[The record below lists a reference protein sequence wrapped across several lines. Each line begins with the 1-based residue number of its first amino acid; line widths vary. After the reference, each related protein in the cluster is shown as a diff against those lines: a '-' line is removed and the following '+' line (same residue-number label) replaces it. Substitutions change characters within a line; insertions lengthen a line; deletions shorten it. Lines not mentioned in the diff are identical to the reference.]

1 MFVGLY
7 QITLCY
13 VISLWITCFDTTL
26 HKMIMILQH
35 HILVYLQYDILWY
48 ETKLNC
54 ILLFWIISCYI
65 TLCCNMCVHDSY
77 TYLYV
82 HTYIYIYI
90 NIYYT
95 YIYMFIYA
103 HVWPIYIYIFVVVP
117 NRCCPSKMLADLR
130 LRFGLRSWNAT
141 ATAPTT
147 WTANRTCSPRSS
159 ERCAKCCSH
168 WMTDQWRVLSFFWY
182 SEFLRLEWKVKQS
195 SG

>member
-82 HTYIYIYI
+82 HTYIYILIYI
-90 NIYYT
+90 IHR

-103 HVWPIYIYIFVVVP
+103 HVWPIYIYICGGSKSLLSIENVGWSPPSFGTEVLKRNSNGTYDLDCKQNVQPEKLRKVRQVLQPLDDRPMARFVLFLV
-117 NRCCPSKMLADLR
+117 
-130 LRFGLRSWNAT
+130 FWIFE
-141 ATAPTT
+141 T
-147 WTANRTCSPRSS
+147 WMES
-159 ERCAKCCSH
+159 
-168 WMTDQWRVLSFFWY
+168 
-182 SEFLRLEWKVKQS
+182 
-195 SG
+195 

>member
-1 MFVGLY
+1 MKRTWLAFYCFGSYHVILHCVV
-7 QITLCY
+7 ICVCMTL
-13 VISLWITCFDTTL
+13 I
-26 HKMIMILQH
+26 
-35 HILVYLQYDILWY
+35 HIYM
-48 ETKLNC
+48 
-54 ILLFWIISCYI
+54 YI
-65 TLCCNMCVHDSY
+65 
-77 TYLYV
+77 
-82 HTYIYIYI
+82 HTYIYIFIYI
-90 NIYYT
+90 IHR
-95 YIYMFIYA
+95 YIYIYICLYMHMFDLYIYIY
-103 HVWPIYIYIFVVVP
+103 IYIYIFVVVP

-141 ATAPTT
+141 ATARTT

>member
-1 MFVGLY
+1 MIYYDMKRNWIAFYCFGSYHVILHCVV
-7 QITLCY
+7 ICVCMTL
-13 VISLWITCFDTTL
+13 I
-26 HKMIMILQH
+26 
-35 HILVYLQYDILWY
+35 HIYM
-48 ETKLNC
+48 
-54 ILLFWIISCYI
+54 YI
-65 TLCCNMCVHDSY
+65 
-77 TYLYV
+77 
-82 HTYIYIYI
+82 HTYIYILIYI
-90 NIYYT
+90 IHR
-95 YIYMFIYA
+95 YIYICLYMHMFDLYIY
-103 HVWPIYIYIFVVVP
+103 IYIYIFVVVP